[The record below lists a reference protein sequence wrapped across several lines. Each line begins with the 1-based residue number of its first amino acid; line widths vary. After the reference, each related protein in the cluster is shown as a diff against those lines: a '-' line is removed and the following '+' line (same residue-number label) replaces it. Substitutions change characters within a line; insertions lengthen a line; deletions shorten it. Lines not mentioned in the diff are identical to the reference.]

1 MSIFSRRAEKT
12 PLGIYVHIPF
22 CKSKCQYCDFYSLAC
37 KDDNLMDSYLDS
49 STGIIT
55 MREDNIEDQQSKIQ
69 DESDQLTETYNTN
82 YERYLEE
89 YTNTLIET
97 YTMKVSMAAF
107 M

>member
-1 MSIFSRRAEKT
+1 
-12 PLGIYVHIPF
+12 VIPTVWRF
-22 CKSKCQYCDFYSLAC
+22 RGPVY
-37 KDDNLMDSYLDS
+37 
-49 STGIIT
+49 
-55 MREDNIEDQQSKIQ
+55 
-69 DESDQLTETYNTN
+69 DQLTETYNTN